1 LNHELQI
8 NFMIKNSRLSI
19 QISAEV
25 AELVDA
31 RDLPQ
36 NHIGLGVPSTQ
47 CGAVVKSNLMK
58 CIMFMF
64 Y

>member
-1 LNHELQI
+1 
-8 NFMIKNSRLSI
+8 MIKNSRLSI